1 MSLFGKNIKKIRSIR
16 GLTQVQLA
24 EMLEVSRGVVS
35 SYEEGRAEPKIETI
49 IKTAELFSIS
59 IDHLLKTT
67 LTVNQLSKFVLPE
80 AVKTKAN
87 KANNISKLISDFNQ
101 LNPQYQFVMRKTIQE
116 VAPNWVHYE
125 GYFIVQS
132 PPKHEEIFVIETANR
147 SYLGKI
153 AVLNSD
159 KLKIDAHEIE
169 MRAILFSGQVIGGYS
184 AFSGQKSFEER
195 LRNLELEMEV
205 VKSKLKEND

>member
-49 IKTAELFSIS
+49 LKTAEIFSVS

-67 LTVNQLSKFVLPE
+67 LTVNQLSKFALPE
-80 AVKTKAN
+80 EVKSKSQKAN
-87 KANNISKLISDFNQ
+87 TISKIISDFNN
-101 LNPQYQFVMRKTIQE
+101 LNPQYQFVLRKTIQE
-116 VAPNWVHYE
+116 VGLPWAHYE

-132 PPKHEEIFVIETANR
+132 APKQDAVFVIETSKG
-147 SYLGKI
+147 SYLGKLQI
-153 AVLNSD
+153 LSSD
-159 KLKIDAHEIE
+159 KLKIEAHEIE
-169 MRAILFSGQVIGGYS
+169 LSAILFSGQVIGGYT
-184 AFSGQKSFEER
+184 AFSNQLSIEDR
-195 LRNLELEMEV
+195 LWHLEQEME
-205 VKSKLKEND
+205 KMKRRMG